1 VSHIIGFPP
10 VRSCGRGLAQVGQHE
25 VFQVGL
31 CPRLLAVRG
40 EQIADLAGQPEVRG
54 GEHDQVV
61 AGAFQ
66 VGDQVRGQH
75 HAHVVLGYGV
85 GQVLQEV
92 PARQGVEAGHRLIQ
106 DQQFGPLGDG
116 QGQGQLGAL
125 ASGQPAGLR
134 GRV

>member
-1 VSHIIGFPP
+1 M
-10 VRSCGRGLAQVGQHE
+10 
-25 VFQVGL
+25 
-31 CPRLLAVRG
+31 
-40 EQIADLAGQPEVRG
+40 
-54 GEHDQVV
+54 
-61 AGAFQ
+61 
-66 VGDQVRGQH
+66 
-75 HAHVVLGYGV
+75 LGYGV

-106 DQQFGPLGDG
+106 DQQFWPLGDG